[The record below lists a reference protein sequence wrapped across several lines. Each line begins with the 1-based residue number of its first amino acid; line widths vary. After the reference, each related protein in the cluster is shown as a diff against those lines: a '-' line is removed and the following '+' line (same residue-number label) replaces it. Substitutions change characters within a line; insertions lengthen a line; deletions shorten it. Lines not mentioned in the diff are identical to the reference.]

1 MCLATRFVNDRSYRY
16 GKINSY
22 IRSHMDTLEKIWTH
36 LLDPQYY
43 NIIRIRNMDLRF
55 QSPEYGWQK
64 NEKKKENKKKRK
76 RTDNYKALCASGKR
90 N

>member
-1 MCLATRFVNDRSYRY
+1 
-16 GKINSY
+16 
-22 IRSHMDTLEKIWTH
+22 
-36 LLDPQYY
+36 
-43 NIIRIRNMDLRF
+43 MDLRF

>member
-1 MCLATRFVNDRSYRY
+1 MYLATTFVDDRSYRY
-16 GKINSY
+16 GNIKY
-22 IRSHMDTLEKIWTH
+22 QFRSHMDTLEKIWPH
-36 LLDPQYY
+36 RLDPQYC
-43 NIIRIRNMDLRF
+43 NIITIRNMDLRF

-64 NEKKKENKKKRK
+64 NEKKKENKTKRE